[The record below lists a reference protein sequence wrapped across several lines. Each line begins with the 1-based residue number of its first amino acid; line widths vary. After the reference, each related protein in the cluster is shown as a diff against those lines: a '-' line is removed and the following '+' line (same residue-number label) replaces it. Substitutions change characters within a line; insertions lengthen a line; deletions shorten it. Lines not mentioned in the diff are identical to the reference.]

1 MSLNAVQIA
10 GRFTAAPVVRI
21 ANSGKS
27 VCNFTIAVDRDRK
40 NAEGQW
46 ETDFIPCVAF
56 GSAAE
61 FIEKYFNKGSMA
73 IVVGRLQLRDWTD
86 KDGSSHRTAEI
97 LVSNVYF
104 AGDSKREA
112 DSGSRQATHR
122 APSRDSFENARKPE
136 FTEISPDTEDPGL
149 PF

>member
-1 MSLNAVQIA
+1 MLNEVQIA

-40 NAEGQW
+40 NADGQR

-56 GSAAE
+56 GSTAE

-73 IVVGRLQLRDWTD
+73 IVAGRLQLRDWTD

-97 LVSNVYF
+97 LVSNIYF
-104 AGDSKREA
+104 AGDRKKEEPWPA
-112 DSGSRQATHR
+112 PTPATS
-122 APSRDSFENARKPE
+122 PSSLDRDRSTGFE
-136 FTEISPDTEDPGL
+136 EISEEAGDL

>member
-1 MSLNAVQIA
+1 MLNHITVMGRMTRDPETRYTRSNTPVCSFTLAVE
-10 GRFTAAPVVRI
+10 
-21 ANSGKS
+21 
-27 VCNFTIAVDRDRK
+27 RDRK
-40 NAEGQW
+40 NEDGSRA
-46 ETDFIPCVAF
+46 TDFIDCVAWR
-56 GSAAE
+56 STAE
-61 FIEKYFNKGSMA
+61 FIGKYFRKGSMA
-73 IVVGRLQLRDWTD
+73 VADGRLQLRDWTD

-112 DSGSRQATHR
+112 DSGSSQAAHR

-136 FTEISPDTEDPGL
+136 FTEISPDTEDPCL

>member
-1 MSLNAVQIA
+1 MALNAVQIA

-40 NAEGQW
+40 NADGQR

-61 FIEKYFNKGSMA
+61 FIEKYFDKGSQA
-73 IVVGRLQLRDWTD
+73 IVAGRLQLRDWTD

-97 LVSNVYF
+97 LVSNIYF
-104 AGDSKREA
+104 AGDRKKEEPWPA
-112 DSGSRQATHR
+112 PTTATNPGSLDR
-122 APSRDSFENARKPE
+122 AGSTGFE
-136 FTEISPDTEDPGL
+136 EISDEDGNL

>member
-1 MSLNAVQIA
+1 MLNAVQIA

-27 VCNFTIAVDRDRK
+27 VCNFTLAVDRDRK
-40 NAEGQW
+40 NAEGQR

-61 FIEKYFNKGSMA
+61 FIEKYFDKGSMA

-86 KDGSSHRTAEI
+86 KEGSSHRTAEI
-97 LVSNVYF
+97 LVSNIYF
-104 AGDSKREA
+104 AGDRKKEEPWPA
-112 DSGSRQATHR
+112 PTPATNPGSLDR
-122 APSRDSFENARKPE
+122 AGSTGFE
-136 FTEISPDTEDPGL
+136 EISEEDGGL

>member
-1 MSLNAVQIA
+1 MLNLVQIA

-27 VCNFTIAVDRDRK
+27 VCNFTIAVERDRK
-40 NAEGQW
+40 NADGQR

-61 FIEKYFNKGSMA
+61 FIEKYFDKGSQA
-73 IVVGRLQLRDWTD
+73 IVAGRLQLRDWTD
-86 KDGSSHRTAEI
+86 KDGNKRRQAEI
-97 LVSNVYF
+97 LCENVYF
-104 AGDSKREA
+104 GESKSTGGGLDQYGYDNEGQKYGESPFNEIGD
-112 DSGSRQATHR
+112 
-122 APSRDSFENARKPE
+122 
-136 FTEISPDTEDPGL
+136 EDGEL